1 MGKYRKILVPF
12 DGSVSSKNALMQAI
26 KLSQTEKS
34 WIKVLAVVPSHEGDL
49 ELVGV
54 SNIRSLLDGQ
64 GQKLLMEAAATAKAQ
79 GITILTN
86 LEQGEAFERIVDVA
100 DSENCD
106 LIIMGRKG
114 VHNLEKMLMGSVTS
128 RVISYANNDVLIV
141 LGDASIGWDHI
152 LIATDGSQYSEPA
165 IEHAINFASSY
176 GGSLTAVSV
185 VDLTDE
191 FYAQAPEAVDKM
203 IEKSKTV
210 LEKVKEKAEA
220 LHIKAETVVK
230 EGESYQKIVEVAEE
244 KRADVIFM
252 GSHGR
257 TDLKKLLMGSVTE
270 KVIGY
275 APCPVMVVK
284 S

>member
-34 WIKVLAVVPSHEGDL
+34 WIKVLAVVPSYEGEL

-54 SNIRSLLDGQ
+54 GNIRSVLDGT
-64 GQKLLMEAAATAKAQ
+64 GKKLLMEATATAKAQ

-114 VHNLEKMLMGSVTS
+114 VHNLKKMLMGSVTS

-141 LGDASIGWDHI
+141 LGDASIGWNHI

-176 GGSLTAVSV
+176 GGNLTAVSV

-191 FYAQAPEAVDKM
+191 FYAQAPEIVDKM
-203 IEKSKTV
+203 IEKSKKV
-210 LEKVKEKAEA
+210 LEKVREKAEA
-220 LHIKAETVVK
+220 SHIKMETVVK

-244 KRADVIFM
+244 KGADVIFM

-257 TDLKKLLMGSVTE
+257 TGLKKLLMGSVTG

-275 APCPVMVVK
+275 ATCPVMVVK